1 MPETVR
7 VGGTLRGRA
16 GWCILTCSR
25 RWSWD
30 IFLWDIHTRTSTR
43 CFQDFRWHCKVG
55 RCGVRVCRT
64 VVEGCAVAGLNI
76 FTVEQLI
83 SALNTKYGNAAIRK
97 AMEEDGASEEEILK
111 MSRPKVTELKHVSK
125 GIARS
130 RRILWQNST
139 VCVLLPIHPVI
150 LQVIDMKSFLGP
162 HIEKGLEQFQVRIV

>member
-1 MPETVR
+1 
-7 VGGTLRGRA
+7 
-16 GWCILTCSR
+16 
-25 RWSWD
+25 
-30 IFLWDIHTRTSTR
+30 
-43 CFQDFRWHCKVG
+43 
-55 RCGVRVCRT
+55 
-64 VVEGCAVAGLNI
+64 VAGLNI